1 MDYIRTNAAQERVI
15 RKGSSLFKTENFIRK
30 SGYEECYNRLLEE
43 NKLFFTLDLIKEN
56 LALTYSRIDECLMS
70 EDIISI
76 MDMYHATG
84 NAHPLWFERLLSN
97 HFEGIIAHATY
108 DISAAKIEGINNKI
122 KTLRRQGY
130 GYPDDEYFFLKLF
143 DMSRKAYVRNPK
155 SHKFCD

>member
-1 MDYIRTNAAQERVI
+1 MA
-15 RKGSSLFKTENFIRK
+15 
-30 SGYEECYNRLLEE
+30 
-43 NKLFFTLDLIKEN
+43 
-56 LALTYSRIDECLMS
+56 

-76 MDMYHATG
+76 MDMCKATG
-84 NAHPLWFERLLSN
+84 NPHFLWFERLLSN

-143 DMSRKAYVRNPK
+143 DMSRQSYRGIGNPT
-155 SHKFCD
+155 KFVIEPKNLLYYHILCCTINPVKKKQEEK